1 MGFLKSIK
9 KALFGKKEE
18 ANWDAS
24 NAAMDAQNQAIGDY
38 AGFQPPREAYTTEGI
53 KRGVLDVTRTQV
65 GNQAKAARSNFLNR
79 FGSRLGKSGT
89 AIAAASELEENV
101 AGSALDRILGAKVEL
116 ANQDLALQRE
126 YAGTRMNQLSNVAS
140 MRGNYAGAVTS
151 RDMADFQTRK
161 AGEDKGL
168 LSTFI
173 APLAGKVA
181 GAWLGKKYFD
191 DAAESGKN
199 TSARRI
205 LVGENLKGSD
215 RGRQNPE
222 VVSNPTGAPLVIKPV
237 RGKALDRFRKS
248 AKRRAA

>member
-173 APLAGKVA
+173 APLAGQVA
-181 GAWLGKKYFD
+181 GAAIGKKFF
-191 DAAESGKN
+191 ESGGK